1 MATPVKTV
9 DEPLLE
15 EVVRRIV
22 AAVRPEK
29 IILFGSYAYGT
40 PGPNSDLDLLVIMSS
55 DLPRHKRAALVYRA
69 LAGLVIPKDVVVY
82 TPEEVEEWREVPRA
96 FITEIV
102 RKGRVLYDK
111 DQGRP
116 GSGLA

>member
-1 MATPVKTV
+1 MATLVKTV
-9 DEPLLE
+9 DESLLE

-40 PGPNSDLDLLVIMSS
+40 PGPNSDLLIIMSS
-55 DLPRHKRAALVYRA
+55 DLPQHKRAALVYRA

-82 TPEEVEEWREVPRA
+82 TPEEVEAWREVPRA

-102 RKGRVLYDK
+102 RKGKVLYDK
-111 DQGRP
+111 NQGRP
-116 GSGLA
+116 GPGLA